1 MECSQSGSPVQAR
14 ILQWVDYPFSR
25 RSSQPRKS
33 RAPTR
38 GHGKSVCFLK
48 ETEGG
53 EEEEEEE
60 EEEEIRRPEQTKEEE
75 GGVKHRGGWTMR
87 GASLFAVN
95 RVKRVN

>member
-1 MECSQSGSPVQAR
+1 M
-14 ILQWVDYPFSR
+14 
-25 RSSQPRKS
+25 
-33 RAPTR
+33 
-38 GHGKSVCFLK
+38 CFLK

>member
-1 MECSQSGSPVQAR
+1 M
-14 ILQWVDYPFSR
+14 
-25 RSSQPRKS
+25 
-33 RAPTR
+33 
-38 GHGKSVCFLK
+38 CFLK

-53 EEEEEEE
+53 EEEEEE